1 MIKRGLGKGLEALI
15 PKAEHK
21 EKGFVIEM
29 DIESLIPNLFQP
41 RKDFNKEKMEELKGS
56 IKKHGIIQPIVVRKM
71 ANGYEIVAGE
81 RRLKAA
87 KEIGLKNIPA
97 IIKSFN
103 NEKSLEIALVETF
116 KEKILIRLNRL
127 TPSKD

>member
-41 RKDFNKEKMEELKGS
+41 R
-56 IKKHGIIQPIVVRKM
+56 
-71 ANGYEIVAGE
+71 
-81 RRLKAA
+81 
-87 KEIGLKNIPA
+87 
-97 IIKSFN
+97 
-103 NEKSLEIALVETF
+103 
-116 KEKILIRLNRL
+116 
-127 TPSKD
+127 